1 MSGMLKEV
9 VYNLTSIRKPPRPRP
24 PRQTNKPAPDSFT
37 ARDLQMQTRALAEHS
52 GHGHDLKAGTYGLKP
67 VMQPPERPNKQHLT
81 PRIPDKLRRDPLV
94 RHPWDVVDSNRYIG
108 GGDSWGRT
116 DDGAPVKEKRPNPRY
131 GRKRKGTK
139 LPFEK

>member
-1 MSGMLKEV
+1 MSGMLKEA
-9 VYNLTSIRKPPRPRP
+9 VYNLTSIRKPPKPRP

-37 ARDLQMQTRALAEHS
+37 ARDLMMQTRQLAQHS
-52 GHGHDLKAGTYGLKP
+52 GHDHDLKLPPVPTREHSVVRQRPPHKKP
-67 VMQPPERPNKQHLT
+67 E
-81 PRIPDKLRRDPLV
+81 KLRRDPLV

-116 DDGAPVKEKRPNPRY
+116 DDGVPVKEKRPNPRY
-131 GRKRKGTK
+131 DRKGKGAK